1 MIYFQYPQSSHL
13 VFILSMQ
20 SHKPFLNNNHNFL
33 TILILILLCGAH
45 TCGYQ
50 MMHINNNII
59 FCIFE
64 ITIEIFKRNFFYH
77 ICICMWGF
85 FPFLLIMNFCVNVAG
100 DNDKQSS
107 FSVALKCEGGKK
119 KIVLATLSAEC
130 FDVDLLLQVL
140 CIIALT
146 FSLFL
151 TLFNG

>member
-1 MIYFQYPQSSHL
+1 
-13 VFILSMQ
+13 MQ
-20 SHKPFLNNNHNFL
+20 SDKPFLNNNHNFL

-59 FCIFE
+59 LDIFE

-77 ICICMWGF
+77 ICVWGF

-107 FSVALKCEGGKK
+107 FSVALKCEGEKK
-119 KIVLATLSAEC
+119 KTVLVTLSAEC

-140 CIIALT
+140 CIIALP
-146 FSLFL
+146 FSFHNLF
-151 TLFNG
+151 